1 MECLLLIW
9 RPFSLIHP
17 SYSYLSSMQLLGLD
31 EGQEGEEVPSDTVT
45 ARGAYLSLL
54 YLRHLKIRELQ
65 VSFIQGDLR
74 DCCWN

>member
-1 MECLLLIW
+1 
-9 RPFSLIHP
+9 
-17 SYSYLSSMQLLGLD
+17 MQLLGLD
-31 EGQEGEEVPSDTVT
+31 EGQEGEEGTSDAVT

-65 VSFIQGDLR
+65 VSFIQRDVR